1 MSVETWLSLRK
12 ELKTSEGTGGQS
24 TIKINKDR
32 TIIKKKYNKDEL
44 KYYFIE
50 KNILLSLDHP
60 NIIKIKEYD
69 DKNMSLYYK
78 YYEKGSAF
86 KKYIKNDNIQIENID
101 TILKLLNEILNA
113 LIYLKNNNITHR
125 DIKLEN
131 ILINDN
137 DEHVLCDF
145 GLSRNSLTKMKKICG
160 TYNYMAPEMWFLHK
174 NKDKTYNYKVDIF
187 SLGSLII
194 EIVNGKS
201 LFYDEYRCRFKK
213 IYKELDRYIID
224 NEEKIF
230 EKIWY
235 STERWINLRN
245 LIIQMINPNPNDRID
260 YIEIKKSLE
269 II

>member
-1 MSVETWLSLRK
+1 MSVETWSSLRK

-24 TIKINKDR
+24 TIKINKDK

-50 KNILLSLDHP
+50 KDILLSLDHP
-60 NIIKIKEYD
+60 NIIQIEKYEDENI
-69 DKNMSLYYK
+69 SLYYK
-78 YYEKGSAF
+78 YYKKGSAF
-86 KKYIKNDNIQIENID
+86 KKYINNNNIQIENID
-101 TILKLLNEILNA
+101 TILKLFNEILNA

-131 ILINDN
+131 ILINNN

-145 GLSRNSLTKMKKICG
+145 GLSRRSLTKMKKICG
-160 TYNYMAPEMWFLHK
+160 TYNYMAPEMWFL
-174 NKDKTYNYKVDIF
+174 NKEENKTYDYKVDIF

-201 LFYDEYRCRFKK
+201 PFYDEYRCRFKK
-213 IYKELDRYIID
+213 VYKELNRYIVED
-224 NEEKIF
+224 EEKIF

-235 STERWINLRN
+235 STEKWINLRKI
-245 LIIQMINPNPNDRID
+245 IIQMINPTPDNRID
-260 YIEIKKSLE
+260 YYEIKKLLD